1 MNRISLDMGR
11 AGGIMLL
18 ALLLSA
24 ATFWLWH
31 VFTREAP
38 NFPSARR
45 HTPDYYIIDMVRHTM
60 DRNGDLQ
67 NVLMADE
74 VYHYPDDN
82 STELTRPR
90 MEIYN
95 EEQNPWEVVA
105 ERGTLKANTDLVVLH
120 GRVEI
125 WRLDDAGQREFEIIT
140 SELRVFPNVEY
151 AETDNAATI
160 RSFNSVTKTKGFRAN
175 FGHHRLELRERVR
188 SHIERH

>member
-1 MNRISLDMGR
+1 MNRISLEMGR

-31 VFTREAP
+31 VLTREAP
-38 NFPSARR
+38 NLPDARR

-82 STELTRPR
+82 STALTRPR
-90 MEIYN
+90 M
-95 EEQNPWEVVA
+95 
-105 ERGTLKANTDLVVLH
+105 
-120 GRVEI
+120 
-125 WRLDDAGQREFEIIT
+125 
-140 SELRVFPNVEY
+140 
-151 AETDNAATI
+151 
-160 RSFNSVTKTKGFRAN
+160 
-175 FGHHRLELRERVR
+175 
-188 SHIERH
+188 